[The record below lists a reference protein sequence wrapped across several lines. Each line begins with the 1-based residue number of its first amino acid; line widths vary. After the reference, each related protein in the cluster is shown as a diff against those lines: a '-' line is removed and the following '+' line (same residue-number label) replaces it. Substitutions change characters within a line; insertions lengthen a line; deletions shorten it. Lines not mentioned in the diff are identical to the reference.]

1 MPSIIKPVNKNQ
13 EGQESSDSNS
23 SFLGGLFHKNDSE
36 DRQNKFR
43 EEEPK
48 WELNQI
54 VLRKEIRET
63 LEEVVTFCKHK
74 DDILLGEW
82 GLNDFLKGNTSI
94 GVNFY
99 GESGTGKSI
108 SAEAVAKAL
117 GLKVIRADYSAMVDS
132 KWGDTEKNLTAL
144 FQKAEAT
151 GSVII
156 LNEADG
162 LLSKRTDTSSTAS
175 NMNEVKSH
183 LLTLVDRSN
192 VIIFYTTNLFEN
204 FDKAFF
210 RRILY
215 HVNFPMPN
223 HDEMVSL
230 LKFHIGKPRFVK
242 DPNNFSY
249 DTVADMCV
257 GTLAGG
263 DIRNLALRLCV
274 KMVANKIAVL
284 TNDNVKQEI
293 DIYIKSLNDSK
304 GARVVPASEVPQE
317 IREKLNKQ

>member
-1 MPSIIKPVNKNQ
+1 MPSIIKPVNNSPGNQ
-13 EGQESSDSNS
+13 GISESSS

-36 DRQNKFR
+36 DRQSKFR

-54 VLRKEIRET
+54 VLRKEIREA
-63 LEEVVTFCKHK
+63 LEEVITFCKHK
-74 DDILLGEW
+74 DDLLLGEW

-108 SAEAVAKAL
+108 SAEAVANAL
-117 GLKVIRADYSAMVDS
+117 GLNVIRADYSAMVDS

-183 LLTLVDRSN
+183 LLTLIDRSN

-230 LKFHIGKPRFVK
+230 LKFHIGKPRFLK
-242 DPNNFSY
+242 HSTNFSY
-249 DTVADMCV
+249 DTIADMCV

-274 KMVANKIAVL
+274 KMVANKIPVL
-284 TNDNVKQEI
+284 TNDNIKQEI
-293 DIYIKSLNDSK
+293 GVYIKSLNDSK
-304 GARVVPASEVPQE
+304 GAKIVPESKVPKE
-317 IREKLNKQ
+317 ILEKLNK

>member
-1 MPSIIKPVNKNQ
+1 MPTIIKPVSNNTDDQ
-13 EGQESSDSNS
+13 RSSESSNLFS
-23 SFLGGLFHKNDSE
+23 GGLQNDGK
-36 DRQNKFR
+36 DRQSKFR
-43 EEEPK
+43 EEVPK

-54 VLRKEIRET
+54 VLRSEIRET
-63 LEEVVTFCKHK
+63 LDEVITFCKHK
-74 DDILLGEW
+74 DNILLGEW

-108 SAEAVAKAL
+108 SAEAVANAL

-144 FQKAEAT
+144 FQKAETT

-183 LLTLVDRSN
+183 LLTLIDSSN

-230 LKFHIGKPRFVK
+230 LKFHIGKPKFLK

-249 DTVADMCV
+249 DTIADMCV

-263 DIRNLALRLCV
+263 DIKNLSLRLCV
-274 KMVANKIAVL
+274 KMFANKIPVL

-304 GARVVPASEVPQE
+304 GVRVVPESDVPQK
-317 IREKLNKQ
+317 IREKLNEQ

>member
-1 MPSIIKPVNKNQ
+1 MIKPVNNNS
-13 EGQESSDSNS
+13 EGLGVSESSSP
-23 SFLGGLFHKNDSE
+23 FLGGLFHKNDSE
-36 DRQNKFR
+36 DRKNKFR

-82 GLNDFLKGNTSI
+82 GLDDFLKGNTSI

-108 SAEAVAKAL
+108 SAEAVANAL

-223 HDEMVSL
+223 HEEMVSL

-242 DPNNFSY
+242 APSNFSY
-249 DTVADMCV
+249 DTIADMCV
-257 GTLAGG
+257 DTLAGG

-274 KMVANKIAVL
+274 KMVANKISVL

-304 GARVVPASEVPQE
+304 GAKVVPESEVPKE
-317 IREKLNKQ
+317 IREKLNK

>member
-1 MPSIIKPVNKNQ
+1 MPSIIKQVNRSP
-13 EGQESSDSNS
+13 EGQGPSESGT

-36 DRQNKFR
+36 ERRSKFR
-43 EEEPK
+43 EEDPK
-48 WELNQI
+48 WELGQI
-54 VLRKEIRET
+54 VLREEIRET
-63 LEEVVTFCKHK
+63 LEEVITFCKHK

-108 SAEAVAKAL
+108 SAEAVAHAL

-144 FQKAEAT
+144 FQKAEDT

-162 LLSKRTDTSSTAS
+162 LLSKRADSGSTAS

-223 HDEMVSL
+223 HEEMVSL

-242 DPNNFSY
+242 DPDNFSY
-249 DTVADMCV
+249 DTIADMCV

-274 KMVANKIAVL
+274 KMVAGKITVL
-284 TNDNVKQEI
+284 TNQNVKQEI
-293 DIYIKSLNDSK
+293 DLYVRSLKDSR
-304 GARVVPASEVPQE
+304 GAKPVPASEVPQE
-317 IREKLNKQ
+317 IREKLNK

>member
-1 MPSIIKPVNKNQ
+1 MPTIIKPVNNNTECQ
-13 EGQESSDSNS
+13 GNSVSNN
-23 SFLGGLFHKNDSE
+23 SFLGRSENDGK

-43 EEEPK
+43 EEDPK

-54 VLRKEIRET
+54 VLRNEIRET
-63 LEEVVTFCKHK
+63 LEEVITFCKHK

-108 SAEAVAKAL
+108 SAEAVANAL

-162 LLSKRTDTSSTAS
+162 LLSKRTDSSSTAS

-230 LKFHIGKPRFVK
+230 LKFHIGGPKFLK
-242 DPNNFSY
+242 DPSNFSY
-249 DTVADMCV
+249 DTIADMCV

-263 DIRNLALRLCV
+263 DIKNLSLRLCV
-274 KMVANKIAVL
+274 KMVANKIPVL

-304 GARVVPASEVPQE
+304 GVRVVPESDVPQK
-317 IREKLNKQ
+317 IREKLNEQ